1 MKNTYPKWSFLFS
14 ALLLIS
20 STMTGCQSKSIE
32 YKQQMLGFSDNGTSD
47 SKRIS
52 NEIYFVTKV
61 SDGDTFWC
69 KNDREQR
76 IKIRLIGI
84 DAPEPRNY
92 FRLKEQ
98 VFGKEASQYAKNL
111 LLHEKIRLEFDV
123 DSLDQF
129 GRTLAYAY
137 LLDHTFVNEKMIKDG
152 YAVLMTIAPNVK
164 YEQRF
169 FEGQK
174 YARENKLGLWAKPIT
189 E

>member
-1 MKNTYPKWSFLFS
+1 MKNTYRKWSLLFS
-14 ALLLIS
+14 SLLLIS
-20 STMTGCQSKSIE
+20 SPITGCHSKSKDH
-32 YKQQMLGFSDNGTSD
+32 KQKMLGFSDNGITD
-47 SKRIS
+47 SKIAS
-52 NEIYFVTKV
+52 DIYLVTKV

-92 FRLKEQ
+92 FRMKEQ
-98 VFGKEASQYAKNL
+98 AFGKEASQYAKNL
-111 LLHEKIRLEFDV
+111 LLNEKVRLEFDV

-137 LLDHTFVNEKMIKDG
+137 LLDNTFVNEKIIKDG

-164 YEQRF
+164 YEKRF

>member
-1 MKNTYPKWSFLFS
+1 MKSTYRKWNFLFS
-14 ALLLIS
+14 SLLLIS
-20 STMTGCQSKSIE
+20 STMTGCQSKSKD
-32 YKQQMLGFSDNGTSD
+32 YKQKMLGFSDNATTE
-47 SKRIS
+47 SKRVS
-52 NEIYFVTKV
+52 KDIYFVTKV

-92 FRLKEQ
+92 FRMKEQ

-137 LLDHTFVNEKMIKDG
+137 LLDNTFVNEKIIKDG

-164 YEQRF
+164 YEQRL

-174 YARENKLGLWAKPIT
+174 YARENKLGLWEKPIT
-189 E
+189 K